1 MESVTGGDGRPSP
14 LTGTPIRVTVRLE
27 KEGVNIA
34 RARDLATAF
43 LGRVRDELG
52 MPVSARV
59 VGDTQLVVSELVTNA
74 RKYAPGPVSLELRVA
89 AGLLEVVVR
98 DGDPQLPVA
107 RPADADRIGQ
117 HGLEIVKAIARDLE
131 ATREPTGKRITARI
145 ALVDDCVV
153 DDPLVGGP

>member
-1 MESVTGGDGRPSP
+1 
-14 LTGTPIRVTVRLE
+14 
-27 KEGVNIA
+27 
-34 RARDLATAF
+34 
-43 LGRVRDELG
+43 
-52 MPVSARV
+52 
-59 VGDTQLVVSELVTNA
+59 
-74 RKYAPGPVSLELRVA
+74 
-89 AGLLEVVVR
+89 VVVR